1 MDEQEMPKLTR
12 EQELSVLF
20 MDTRT
25 IPESLGLII
34 PDMKNLGIVALK
46 LMENGVIDHTFFTE
60 NW

>member
-1 MDEQEMPKLTR
+1 MDEQETPKLTR
-12 EQELSVLF
+12 EQELSILF

-34 PDMKNLGIVALK
+34 PDMKNLGIIALK
-46 LMENGVIDHTFFTE
+46 LMESGVIDYTFFTR

>member
-1 MDEQEMPKLTR
+1 MDEREMPKLSR
-12 EQELSVLF
+12 EQELSILF

-46 LMENGVIDHTFFTE
+46 LMESGKIDHTFFTR